1 MLFFNVLI
9 GGTDAHAKNYSL
21 LLSGNGALLAPMYD
35 VASGLPYELLRRHG
49 RLAMGV
55 GGENRLG
62 RSALSIHVAR
72 TSHALESLQ
81 ISARASWLTTRN
93 GFPCLWSRSSRKAV
107 PSPVSMSCK
116 TTYFPTLR
124 PTVRKRSPY
133 FKHLP
138 QAPDSNARR
147 FTLMARPAESTFIST
162 NLSRAYGL
170 VHRNVRIY
178 IDI

>member
-1 MLFFNVLI
+1 MGRIGSGAIERFIDSCSEDLTRIGITKDFCTGLMANYAQRIPVLMEQVF
-9 GGTDAHAKNYSL
+9 K
-21 LLSGNGALLAPMYD
+21 
-35 VASGLPYELLRRHG
+35 
-49 RLAMGV
+49 
-55 GGENRLG
+55 
-62 RSALSIHVAR
+62 
-72 TSHALESLQ
+72 ES
-81 ISARASWLTTRN
+81 S
-93 GFPCLWSRSSRKAV
+93 

-138 QAPDSNARR
+138 QALDSNARR
-147 FTLMARPAESTFIST
+147 FTLTARPAELTFIST